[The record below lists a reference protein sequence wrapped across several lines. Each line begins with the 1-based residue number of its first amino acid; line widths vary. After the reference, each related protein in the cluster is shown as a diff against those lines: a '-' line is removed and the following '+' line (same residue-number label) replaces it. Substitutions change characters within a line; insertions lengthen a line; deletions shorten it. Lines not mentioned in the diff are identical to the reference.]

1 MTETPSKM
9 CFISPSLDFKVRCS
23 GNAVAGNDSTKE
35 INQQVTNSQLKILTP
50 SFTSSEQLARLRK
63 SDLLIKKKE
72 PSVVGRMSLDG
83 AAVAEDNSS
92 AVFSQSNASGV
103 IYGNQGSAIRE
114 SRFSN
119 AGMAALKEPLSPAS
133 IYIN

>member
-1 MTETPSKM
+1 M